1 MVTPV
6 RRRPPPQPA
15 AETVERFYR
24 AAVEDAAALV
34 EAAEVTGV
42 DEELAL
48 LRVKLREHLRERPQD
63 YELLLKGVRLIAHV
77 VAARYRMSPA
87 RADEL
92 AGTLAD
98 TIRLVG
104 GQFFPE
110 RFGEV

>member
-1 MVTPV
+1 MTPV
-6 RRRPPPQPA
+6 RRRQPPADA
-15 AETVERFYR
+15 APEPVEHFYR

-34 EAAEVTGV
+34 EAAEVIGV
-42 DEELAL
+42 DQELAL
-48 LRVKLREHLRERPQD
+48 LRVKLREHLQERPQD
-63 YELLLKGVRLIAHV
+63 YELLLKGIRLIVQA
-77 VAARYRMSPA
+77 VAAQYRMSPA

-98 TIRLVG
+98 TVRLVG